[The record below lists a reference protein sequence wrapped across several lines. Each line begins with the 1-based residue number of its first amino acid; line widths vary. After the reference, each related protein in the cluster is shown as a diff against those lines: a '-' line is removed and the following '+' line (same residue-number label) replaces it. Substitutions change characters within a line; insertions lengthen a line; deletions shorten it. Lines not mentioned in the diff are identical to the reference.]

1 MTCSI
6 NYSQKTIVRRMCI
19 MQIGWNMVIETTN
32 GIVGLW
38 TCWMG
43 NSIKL
48 FYPLDV
54 TIPDEVIMETL
65 NVTLAKPVAN
75 ERFGTRLWAKYYSEK
90 LEDCGRVW
98 IGQETSH
105 SYGHNLKTIRNKK
118 LVEHYCGHNCTNTV
132 WTYDSNFCSEA
143 EPEAPNCKAENIQAY
158 REKFVQLL
166 VKVAKLVG
174 DITAVNIDSELVLYT
189 PETLAA
195 KGYDVTSW
203 KVGYTKYCY
212 AQDENFE
219 IILKSGNSLVSWSSV
234 IRYPST
240 NELTAESL
248 IKRIDS
254 LDSPEEPINLLPLIV
269 HLAKQE
275 RIYKG

>member
-1 MTCSI
+1 
-6 NYSQKTIVRRMCI
+6 
-19 MQIGWNMVIETTN
+19 MQLGWSVAIETTN

-54 TIPDEVIMETL
+54 TIPDEMIMETL

-75 ERFGTRLWAKYYSEK
+75 ERFGRRLWAKYYSEK

-98 IGQETSH
+98 IEQEASH
-105 SYGHNLKTIRNKK
+105 SNGYHLKTIRNKK
-118 LVEHYCGHNCTNTV
+118 LEEHYCGHDRTNTV
-132 WTYDSNFCSEA
+132 WTYDFNFCSET
-143 EPEAPNCKAENIQAY
+143 EPEAPNCKEENIQTY

-174 DITAVNIDSELVLYT
+174 DIKAVNIDSGLVLYT
-189 PETLAA
+189 PETLVA

-203 KVGYTKYCY
+203 KERDKKYCY

-219 IILKSGNSLVSWSSV
+219 IILKSGNSAVPWISI

-240 NELTAESL
+240 NELTAENL

-254 LDSPEEPINLLPLIV
+254 LDSEEVPINFLPLITHFV
-269 HLAKQE
+269 EQE
-275 RIYKG
+275 RMYKDWR